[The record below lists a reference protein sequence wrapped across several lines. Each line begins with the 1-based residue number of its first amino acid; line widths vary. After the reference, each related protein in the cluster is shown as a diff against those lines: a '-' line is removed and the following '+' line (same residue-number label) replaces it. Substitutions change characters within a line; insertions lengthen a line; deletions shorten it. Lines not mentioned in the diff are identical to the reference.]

1 MQPRKLRI
9 AYLVFLIIFLLQR
22 QRALLLQQFY
32 HFLVTEEEFRV
43 RRRNRQMLLMFMA
56 QMRQQ
61 NVQRRRR
68 AWVWPCPQNWFKK
81 LLASPALNFLW
92 KEHFRVTRETFEYLR
107 DLVRANLQK
116 QDTRFRVP
124 VSVEERVGLALWRL
138 ATGNSYRSCGLQFG
152 LGKSTAKI
160 ICSEFEQAVFDLKD
174 RFITF
179 PLTNEEIGEKI
190 EEFECNRQTTFA
202 C

>member
-32 HFLVTEEEFRV
+32 HFLFLTEEEFRV
-43 RRRNRQMLLMFMA
+43 RRRNRQMLLMFTA

-68 AWVWPCPQNWFKK
+68 AWVWPPPQNWFKN
-81 LLASPALNFLW
+81 LQASPALNFLW
-92 KEHFRVTRETFEYLR
+92 KEHFRVTRETFEYLC

-116 QDTRFRVP
+116 QHTRFRVP
-124 VSVEERVGLALWRL
+124 VSVEERVGLALWRP
-138 ATGNSYRSCGLQFG
+138 ATGNSHRSCGSQFG
-152 LGKSTAKI
+152 IGKSTAEI
-160 ICSEFEQAVFDLKD
+160 ICIEFEQAVFDLKD
-174 RFITF
+174 
-179 PLTNEEIGEKI
+179 
-190 EEFECNRQTTFA
+190 C
-202 C
+202 

>member
-61 NVQRRRR
+61 NVRRRRR
-68 AWVWPCPQNWFKK
+68 AGVWPRPQNWFKK

-92 KEHFRVTRETFEYLR
+92 KEHFRVTRETFEYLC

-152 LGKSTAKI
+152 
-160 ICSEFEQAVFDLKD
+160 
-174 RFITF
+174 
-179 PLTNEEIGEKI
+179 
-190 EEFECNRQTTFA
+190 
-202 C
+202 

>member
-9 AYLVFLIIFLLQR
+9 AYLVFLIIFLLPR
-22 QRALLLQQFY
+22 QRALLLQKFY

-56 QMRQQ
+56 QMKQQ

-68 AWVWPCPQNWFKK
+68 AWVRPRPQNWFKT

-92 KEHFRVTRETFEYLR
+92 KKHFKVTRETFEYLC

-116 QDTRFRVP
+116 QHTRFRVP
-124 VSVEERVGLALWRL
+124 VSSEERVGLVP
-138 ATGNSYRSCGLQFG
+138 
-152 LGKSTAKI
+152 LGDWQQGTVTEVVGYSWH
-160 ICSEFEQAVFDLKD
+160 
-174 RFITF
+174 
-179 PLTNEEIGEKI
+179 
-190 EEFECNRQTTFA
+190 
-202 C
+202 